1 MTCKEFV
8 RDDVSAITAIPL
20 SDVFPG
26 IVSWQIT
33 PTIPGDEFDPSLDNA
48 ITIGLFPVTE
58 GGALI
63 PMMRMK
69 GKVKDEE
76 SDSVAGRLHTV
87 TVTCEADDRDP
98 DVWPDLLALE
108 RAPFHLLVTFRDN
121 TQAFVA
127 ATEDTYKC
135 TTDRD
140 GAKTS
145 VAFRIENFMGLQ
157 FLV

>member
-8 RDDVSAITAIPL
+8 RDDVSAITAIPI
-20 SDVFPG
+20 SDVFSG

-63 PMMRMK
+63 PMMRKK

-76 SDSVAGRLHTV
+76 GDSVAGRLHTV

-98 DVWPDLLALE
+98 DVWNDLLTLE
-108 RAPFHLLVTFRDN
+108 RTPSHLILTFRDN
-121 TQAFVA
+121 TRAFVA
-127 ATEDTYKC
+127 ATADTYLC
-135 TTDRD
+135 NVERD
-140 GAKTS
+140 GSKTS
-145 VAFRIENFMGLQ
+145 ITLRVQNLMGIQL
-157 FLV
+157 LV